1 MNNQHYYN
9 PNLRLSPHFRLGE
22 FTRSIT
28 AERLGI
34 SNEPNYEQLLV
45 GALWPPYAPAIHSA
59 AGGTAAE
66 RDLV

>member
-34 SNEPNYEQLLV
+34 SNEPGYEQLLWWELYGRRMRQRYILRQV
-45 GALWPPYAPAIHSA
+45 EQRQKEI
-59 AGGTAAE
+59 
-66 RDLV
+66 